1 MPEYLAGK
9 EATTEQLN
17 QWVESF
23 HANGFLVINNVL
35 APELCQ
41 HLKNDLDEI
50 LKITEGEKYN
60 PSRGMM
66 KKRMFEH
73 SQHNLNLFALEP
85 IVSFA
90 EHLIGGANGAG
101 YSIHD
106 GIKNANTVHVI
117 HNNSFI
123 VPPDTDGLAKNK
135 WHQDDTPHVLSLD
148 GKPLTNIRLNVLA
161 FTVNYYLTDVLSEEN
176 GPTQVI
182 PGSHLFGKLCDGNIS
197 QYEDQVHSCLGAMG
211 TAVCFNNQVWHRGSR
226 NSSNVTRYITQVTY
240 AKRLV
245 GHKYESG
252 MNYQMPSHCYE
263 GADERLKQLLGFLPK
278 GAYS

>member
-9 EATTEQLN
+9 EATAEQLN
-17 QWVESF
+17 EWVESF
-23 HANGFLVINNVL
+23 HANGFLVIHNVL

-41 HLKNDLDEI
+41 HLKNDLDDI

-85 IVSFA
+85 IVTFA
-90 EHLIGGANGAG
+90 EHLIGGANGAE
-101 YSIHD
+101 YSMHD

-161 FTVNYYLTDVLSEEN
+161 FTVNYYLT
-176 GPTQVI
+176 
-182 PGSHLFGKLCDGNIS
+182 FCDGDIS
-197 QYEDQVHSCLGAMG
+197 EYEDQVHSCLGAMG

-226 NSSNVTRYITQVTY
+226 NSSDVARYITQVTY

-245 GHKYESG
+245 GHKYESC

-263 GADERLKQLLGFLPK
+263 EADDRLKRLLGFLPK